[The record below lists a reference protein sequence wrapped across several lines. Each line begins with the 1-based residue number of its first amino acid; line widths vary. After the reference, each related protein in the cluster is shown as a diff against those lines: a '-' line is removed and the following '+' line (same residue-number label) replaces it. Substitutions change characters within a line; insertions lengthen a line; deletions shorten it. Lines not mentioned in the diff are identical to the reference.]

1 MAIEIKTTGL
11 PREPTLKPIRPSS
24 DGQKLIEFKGA
35 ARMTT
40 GSMATQETIQDSRIT
55 NWLIVTSGKLATP
68 AAIKQVRPD

>member
-1 MAIEIKTTGL
+1 
-11 PREPTLKPIRPSS
+11 
-24 DGQKLIEFKGA
+24 
-35 ARMTT
+35 MTT